1 MKILYT
7 DVLKED
13 YFSAIWL
20 GTAFSLIALGFLV
33 HQLIKIK
40 KGNADWGRIFLS
52 AALVMLI
59 SLFIYNVARAVNE
72 GVKEEYK
79 ATITDFNEVHDKGYE
94 IVDREGEI
102 YTLVKFGED

>member
-13 YFSAIWL
+13 YFVTIWY
-20 GTAFSLIALGFLV
+20 GVSFSLIALGFLV
-33 HQLIKIK
+33 YQLIKIK
-40 KGNADWGRIFLS
+40 KGKSDWGRVFLS
-52 AALVMLI
+52 IALVALI
-59 SLFIYNVARAVNE
+59 SLFTYNTVRAVNE

-94 IVDREGEI
+94 IVGREGEI
-102 YTLVKFGED
+102 YTLVKTKK

>member
-13 YFSAIWL
+13 YFATIWY

-33 HQLIKIK
+33 YQLIKIK
-40 KGNADWGRIFLS
+40 KGNSDWGRVFLS
-52 AALVMLI
+52 IALVILI
-59 SLFIYNVARAVNE
+59 SLFAYSTVRAVKE
-72 GVKEEYK
+72 GIKEEYK
-79 ATITDFNEVHDKGYE
+79 ATITDFNEVYDKGYE

-102 YTLVKFGED
+102 YTLVKTKQ

>member
-1 MKILYT
+1 MKILYV

-13 YFSAIWL
+13 YFAAIWY

-33 HQLIKIK
+33 FQLIKIK
-40 KGNADWGRIFLS
+40 KGTSDWSRVFLS
-52 AALVMLI
+52 IALVMLI
-59 SLFIYNVARAVNE
+59 SFFAYSTVRAVNE

-102 YTLVKFGED
+102 YTLVKTKK